1 MLNWAQIDTV
11 LLDMDGTLL
20 DLHFDNYFWL
30 QHLPKRWAEISGIS
44 VSDAETQ
51 LKAEYAEL
59 TGKLEWYCLDYWGT
73 RLQLPI
79 TELKREV
86 MHKIAMRADVPDF
99 LTALKHSGRQV
110 ALVTNA
116 HPDSLSL
123 KIERTELA
131 SYIDTLI
138 STHEF
143 GVTKEN
149 WALWQK
155 LQQRLGFDP
164 ERTLFVEKNTALRIE
179 NDSEEQISIQLKV
192 SGDSLPILK
201 AAQDFGIRHLLAVA
215 NPDSQQ
221 LSRQITEYPAITDY
235 SVLLDDIRN
244 FRN

>member
-20 DLHFDNYFWL
+20 DLHYDNYFWL
-30 QHLPKRWAEISGIS
+30 HHLPQRWAEISGIS
-44 VSDAETQ
+44 RFEAEAQ

-59 TGKLEWYCLDYWGT
+59 TGKLEWYCLDYWGK

-79 TELKREV
+79 NELKREV

-99 LTALKHSGRQV
+99 LTALKKSGRQI

-123 KIERTELA
+123 KLERTELA
-131 SYIDTLI
+131 NYIDTLI

-143 GVTKEN
+143 GVTKEQQ
-149 WALWQK
+149 ALWQQ

-164 ERTLFVEKNTALRIE
+164 ARTLFV
-179 NDSEEQISIQLKV
+179 D
-192 SGDSLPILK
+192 DSLTILQ
-201 AAQDFGIRHLLAVA
+201 AARQFGIGHLLAVA

-221 LSRQITEYPAITDY
+221 LSRQITEFPAVTDY
-235 SVLLDDIRN
+235 SVLLDEIACAVRS
-244 FRN
+244 